1 MNTSRI
7 PCPQCQCA
15 SVRRSRR
22 RFYDWP
28 MVLFGYRAAR
38 CTSCGLRF
46 YRTAVELAQ
55 SGRIA

>member
-1 MNTSRI
+1 MYSPSNT
-7 PCPQCQCA
+7 CPQCRCA

-28 MVLFGYRAAR
+28 MALFGLKASR

-46 YRTAVELAQ
+46 YRVRRETHSTASA
-55 SGRIA
+55 A